1 MFGNKTVAELASK
14 AIVVRGWGGNGV
26 APGGSLRWG
35 GAREHQS
42 KNLLFTRYSVFAY
55 FQSMPVIM
63 RARLT
68 QILRADS
75 PG

>member
-1 MFGNKTVAELASK
+1 LFGNKTVAELASK
-14 AIVVRGWGGNGV
+14 AIVVRGVGRW
-26 APGGSLRWG
+26 GSLRWG

-63 RARLT
+63 RARLM